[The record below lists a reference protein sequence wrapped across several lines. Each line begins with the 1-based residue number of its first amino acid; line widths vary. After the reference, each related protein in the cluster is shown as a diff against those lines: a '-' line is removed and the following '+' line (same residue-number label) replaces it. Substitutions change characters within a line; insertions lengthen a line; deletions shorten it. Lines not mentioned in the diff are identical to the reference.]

1 MIAPRSVAFERIA
14 APTSSTFDD
23 SRCLS
28 FHTFGFPLGIF
39 ERVQGK
45 HDSTIGTMTCAVL
58 AFGEFLSVTA
68 ISVIACN
75 IVNANDKYKNALR
88 VLICLFPLPPS
99 SGKYSV
105 SFNPPQNFNLHLEI
119 LIETYQH
126 GRR

>member
-14 APTSSTFDD
+14 ALTSSTFDD

-45 HDSTIGTMTCAVL
+45 HDSTIATMTCAVL

-75 IVNANDKYKNALR
+75 ICKRERQVQER
-88 VLICLFPLPPS
+88 VACPYMPVPVTTTFWKIFCVISPATKFQSPF
-99 SGKYSV
+99 G
-105 SFNPPQNFNLHLEI
+105 NIN
-119 LIETYQH
+119 
-126 GRR
+126 